1 MILNFIYSFFATI
14 GFAVLFNIP
23 RKEMM
28 YAGFC
33 GATGWLVYTIL
44 KDLNVSIVF
53 STFIGALIVGVL
65 AELFAIVRKKPATVF
80 VVPGIVPFVP
90 GYGLYYSMLKI
101 IEENYDEATKVG
113 FETLIVAVVIASAI
127 IVSTTIGKLI
137 RKKSLIVK

>member
-80 VVPGIVPFVP
+80 VIPGIVPFVP